1 MWETRGSSLGKHI
14 TTADAAV
21 FAINMTTKT
30 LISTLSRADR
40 SRAEIVTKSRAG
52 LVVIGD
58 KGRWA
63 LLIITSIIMQAKRME
78 HADGRAV
85 LKYLPNDKD
94 VEGYA
99 LADAA
104 AQRVAKQ

>member
-21 FAINMTTKT
+21 FAINITTKT
-30 LISTLSRADR
+30 LILTLSRADR

-58 KGRWA
+58 KGR
-63 LLIITSIIMQAKRME
+63 
-78 HADGRAV
+78 
-85 LKYLPNDKD
+85 
-94 VEGYA
+94 
-99 LADAA
+99 
-104 AQRVAKQ
+104 